1 MSEINLNLKRFMSI
15 HLFPRKS
22 KLYFNSSEDLTK
34 LSLILSYFIVLIQ
47 LSTQKIQNKKA
58 IYIYVNQYYYLKI

>member
-15 HLFPRKS
+15 HLFSRKS

-34 LSLILSYFIVLIQ
+34 LGLILSYFIVLIQ
-47 LSTQKIQNKKA
+47 LSTQKIQTKKA
-58 IYIYVNQYYYLKI
+58 IYIYVNQYHYLRI